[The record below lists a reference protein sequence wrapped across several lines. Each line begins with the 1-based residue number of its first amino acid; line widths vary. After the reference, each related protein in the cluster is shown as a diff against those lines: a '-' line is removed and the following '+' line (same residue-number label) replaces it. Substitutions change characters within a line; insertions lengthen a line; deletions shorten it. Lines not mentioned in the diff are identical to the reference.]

1 MRRPAL
7 AGCLALTLV
16 VPQVLAQEP
25 SISPAF
31 RARFDLPALVPPKN
45 PALAPG
51 GRLGSRVPPR
61 VLADAWARALL
72 AARRTGLYVVTLS
85 PPGLAEAP
93 PPLPPAPAAP
103 GFQAAGLA
111 GLLGPYADLGMDLN
125 VRFELKADQFRNL
138 RCSSEER
145 QLALSG
151 CSGGF
156 PTITPNP
163 QYSIRTAGVVGRR
176 LHINVDFDSQREFD
190 ANNNLQVWYEGLEDE
205 ILKRVEA
212 GNVTFQA
219 PASRFISAAIPANN
233 FGVQAIAQVGPLEF
247 RGIFA
252 QQKGNVVKDRFYTV
266 GETTSQ
272 PIDREARD
280 LDYEP
285 GRFFFAIDPAA
296 LPEYP
301 AIDILALAQ
310 VSRPDPLTVGN
321 LHVYRRRAVLPGSS
335 SNQNAG
341 GVRAV
346 ACGAGPAAAG
356 GAAIDC
362 AQREGPFQW
371 EILQEGK
378 DYYVDPSGTWFA
390 LANRLDQSDYLAV
403 SYITASG
410 ADSIGTF
417 PVTANVDTTVV
428 DTLRLVYD
436 PKPGV
441 TAATPSFR
449 FEIRSAYRIG
459 GTEIDRES
467 VTLALSVNRRERSP
481 GGETYLSLLGLALEN
496 DPNRFDQYNR
506 LFPRTRDANA
516 GAPVRDFFAIFPHL
530 TPFAD
535 STRLVEAERND
546 SLYRTPRAYLAT
558 QGPPSVFA
566 LRQHVDA
573 AASDRSVLALNSFQ
587 IREGSERIYVRNTL
601 LTAGA
606 DYTIDYATGQ
616 VQFKNADSLFQG
628 GTAQVRAQFEERSAF
643 TIAPTSI
650 YGLAARYDL
659 GTTGQVNL
667 TGLFQN
673 EQSTFNRPP
682 LGFEP
687 SSSFI
692 GGISTELRF
701 QPTWLTRFADALP
714 GVRTDAPSFLNIS
727 GEVAVSKPSPNRF
740 GQAYLEEFETE
751 AGRFIALAENA
762 WHWGSVPT
770 AVRGAEPYGILGAF
784 DPINAAF
791 LTWQALPYNV
801 RNNKYEPVQFL
812 PQEIDPTIRV
822 VGQTQAAEPVLWL
835 MLKPDTVMGLANN
848 RPASPSFGLPNWV
861 RPAQNAPRWRSITQ
875 TLSPTGIDLSR
886 VEFLEFW
893 VWEDGQRVAKAN
905 RTAILFDFG
914 SVFEDALAFIPD
926 SFTVDASGDTTYLG
940 TRRAG
945 EGRLDTERDPRT
957 QTWSATINDEGIL
970 SDRIVDSIK
979 NATSGA
985 FIDTLPL
992 CSATEHGQ
1000 FVPYAFGDLRSRCG
1014 RRNGFVDTED
1024 QDGDF
1029 ALDSAAGVKT
1039 SESFVRY
1046 VFPIGDDRTYVRD
1059 GGMTPDPA
1067 GGAAGWRLYR
1077 IPFRTDSLQIGEPS
1091 LRQVQAVR
1099 ITIVTPATVA
1109 PGQPDPQV
1117 YFALARVRLIGS
1129 SWVKRADT
1137 PIPGL
1142 GGDRGTGVG
1151 EVVAS
1156 VVTTENRDLGYTPPP
1171 GVTDAAGRRDAGFQ
1185 LGATQINERSMRLLA
1200 SGLARGQRA
1209 EAYLRFTTEGDK
1221 NFLKYK
1227 KLRVWAR
1234 GRGPGWEDGDL
1245 EFFVKAG
1252 KDQNNFYLYHAP
1264 ARTASWEPEVVVDF
1278 ERWLVLRAHIEQ
1290 AWLRGDSARV
1300 YPGCPDATL
1309 VPDDSAYVMCDG
1321 PYIVHVRDPGTAPPN
1336 LARVQ
1341 EIAAGIWR
1349 VNDRVFVDQAEVW
1362 VDDIRVSDVVQEP
1375 GAAGAVDVTLTAADV
1390 ADLALSVSR
1399 RDGQFRQLGDDPSYV
1414 TENAASLA
1422 ATVRLDRFLPERWG
1436 LSVPVTLRHTTTGS
1450 DPFYL
1455 NRTDLRADA
1464 ITGLRTPR
1472 SSASIYSFAARRVRR
1487 SAGGVGRWLLDP
1499 VAVSG
1504 TYTTGETRLD
1514 LSQATTS
1521 NYTLN
1526 VDYTLLPGAAAVRI
1540 AGARVRLSPSAIR
1553 LRSGFVGAD
1562 AERFTYD
1569 VPVFRPTDTL
1579 PPTVSRTR
1587 LWRNSGSVDLLP
1599 TAGVQMRVDV
1609 ASTRDLRDYGDS
1621 TTIGRLIQQG
1631 RSSLFGQDIGIET
1644 QRSLGT
1650 FVNVTPRVGSWIRPR
1665 ASLTSSFSF
1674 ARDPNARQPVRDVG
1688 DTAGAF
1694 HVPTAFSN
1702 VRRVE
1707 AGTQLDPR
1715 RLAQAVFGDSA
1726 RAARWLGRLGNLDV
1740 AYSRQRTS
1748 LFGSAGGVPAFAY
1761 QLGLG
1766 GIDGFR
1772 RTAGLDAA
1780 AAAENATLTGGG
1792 SAALPL
1798 GVRVNASYR
1807 RTSGVSWTLRGEDQ
1821 VPIHTHSRDW
1831 PSGTLTWSLAP
1842 SRKNVGRVL
1851 SSLTAQAT
1859 YRRTRAVSEQATFG
1873 SAGSISVDSSTDRA
1887 LTPSL
1892 SLSWVG
1898 GILTTFDASQGRTD
1912 HVSAGNL
1919 FKSERS
1925 QQNATVAFAF
1935 RPPTAFGRWRSNIR
1949 TTLRYSV
1956 TANTQCLRN
1965 AGQTDCVPFV
1975 DSRQVQGQLTM
1986 DTELPPN
1993 MSAGIQMAYVLNEE
2007 RQTNRKVRQLV
2018 ITAFVQ
2024 LATSVGQLR

>member
-1 MRRPAL
+1 MRRPTFAV
-7 AGCLALTLV
+7 CLALTLV
-16 VPQVLAQEP
+16 VPQALAQEP
-25 SISPAF
+25 PSPPAF
-31 RARFDLPALVPPKN
+31 RARFDLPPLVGVHY

-51 GRLGSRVPPR
+51 GRLGPRVPPSI
-61 VLADAWARALL
+61 L
-72 AARRTGLYVVTLS
+72 AARWAEAVLAGRR
-85 PPGLAEAP
+85 PGLTLGMLAGPPALAETPAAAT
-93 PPLPPAPAAP
+93 PAPA
-103 GFQAAGLA
+103 FQAAGVG

-151 CSGGF
+151 CAGGF

-163 QYSIRTAGVVGRR
+163 QYAIRTAGVVGRR

-205 ILKRVEA
+205 VLRRVEA

-233 FGVQAIAQVGPLEF
+233 FGVQAIAQVGPIEF

-285 GRFFFAIDPAA
+285 GRFFFVIDPSA
-296 LPEYP
+296 LPAYP
-301 AIDILALAQ
+301 AIDILALDQ
-310 VSRPDPLTVGN
+310 VARPDPLTVGN

-346 ACGAGPAAAG
+346 ACGAGASGAG
-356 GAAIDC
+356 VLIDC
-362 AQREGPFQW
+362 TQREGPFEW

-378 DYYVDPSGTWFA
+378 DYYVDSPTATWFA

-417 PVTANVDTTVV
+417 PVSADADTSVI

-436 PKPGV
+436 PKPGA
-441 TAATPSFR
+441 TAALPSFR

-459 GTEIDRES
+459 GTEIDRET
-467 VTLALSVNRRERSP
+467 VALALSVNRRERSP
-481 GGETYLSLLGLALEN
+481 GGATYLSLLGLALDN
-496 DPNRFDQYNR
+496 DENRFDQYNR
-506 LFPRTRDANA
+506 LFPRARDPNA

-535 STRLVEAERND
+535 SSRLTAAERND
-546 SLYRTPRAYLAT
+546 SLYRTPRGDLAT
-558 QGPPSVFA
+558 LGPPSVFA
-566 LRQHVDA
+566 LRVHVDA
-573 AASDRSVLALNSFQ
+573 AASDRSVLSLNSFQ

-601 LTAGA
+601 LTAGT

-616 VQFKNADSLFQG
+616 VLFKNADSLFQG
-628 GTAQVRAQFEERSAF
+628 GAAQVRAQFEERAAF
-643 TIAPTSI
+643 TVAPTSI
-650 YGLAARYDL
+650 YGLAAHYDL

-692 GGISTELRF
+692 GGLSTELRF
-701 QPTWLTRFADALP
+701 QPAWLTRVADALP
-714 GVRTDAPSFLNIS
+714 GVRTEAPSFLNVS
-727 GEVAVSKPSPNRF
+727 AEVAVSKPSPNRF
-740 GQAYLEEFETE
+740 GQAYLEEFEAE
-751 AGRFIALAENA
+751 AGRFISLAENS
-762 WHWGSVPT
+762 WHWGSIPS
-770 AVRGAEPYGILGAF
+770 AVRGVEPYGILGAF
-784 DPINAAF
+784 DPINAAA

-801 RNNKYEPVQFL
+801 RNNRFEPVQFL

-835 MLKPDTVMGLANN
+835 MLKPDTVMGLASS
-848 RPASPSFGLPNWV
+848 RSGLPNWV

-893 VWEDGQRVAKAN
+893 VWEDGRRVAKAN
-905 RTAILFDFG
+905 QTAILFDFG
-914 SVFEDALAFIPD
+914 SVFEDGLAFEPD
-926 SFTVDASGDTTYLG
+926 SFTVDASGDTTYYG
-940 TRRAG
+940 IREAG
-945 EGRLDTERDPRT
+945 AGRLDTERDPRT
-957 QTWSATINDEGIL
+957 HTWSATLNDEGIL
-970 SDRIVDSIK
+970 SDRVLDGIK
-979 NATSGA
+979 NATSDTVL
-985 FIDTLPL
+985 DTLPL

-1000 FVPYAFGDLRSRCG
+1000 LVPYAFGDLRSRCG
-1014 RRNGFVDTED
+1014 RHNGFVDTED

-1029 ALDSAAGVKT
+1029 ALDSTAGVKT
-1039 SESFVRY
+1039 AENFVRY

-1077 IPFRTDSLQIGEPS
+1077 IPFRSDTLSIGEPN
-1091 LRQVQAVR
+1091 LRQVQALR

-1109 PGQPDPQV
+1109 PGDPDPQV
-1117 YFALARVRLIGS
+1117 YFALSRVRLVGS
-1129 SWVKRADT
+1129 SWVKRAET
-1137 PIPGL
+1137 PIAGL

-1156 VVTTENRDLGYTPPP
+1156 VVSTENRDLGYAPPP

-1200 SGLARGQRA
+1200 RGLGRGERA

-1245 EFFVKAG
+1245 EFFIKAG
-1252 KDQNNFYLYHAP
+1252 KDQDNFYLFHTP

-1278 ERWLVLRAHIEQ
+1278 ERWLLLRAHIEQ
-1290 AWLRGDSARV
+1290 AWLRGDTAQI
-1300 YPGCPDATL
+1300 YPGCPDSTL
-1309 VPDDSAYVMCDG
+1309 LAPDSSFVMCDG

-1349 VNDRVFVDQAEVW
+1349 VNTRVFVDEAEVW
-1362 VDDIRVSDVVQEP
+1362 VDDIRVSDVVQDP
-1375 GAAGAVDVTLTAADV
+1375 GAAGAVDVTLSAADV
-1390 ADLALSVSR
+1390 ADVAVSLSR
-1399 RDGQFRQLGDDPSYV
+1399 RDGQFRQLGDDPSYS
-1414 TENAASLA
+1414 TDNAASVA
-1422 ATVRLDRFLPERWG
+1422 ATVRFDRFLPERWG
-1436 LSVPVTLRHTTTGS
+1436 LSIPVTARRTTTTTE
-1450 DPFYL
+1450 PFYL
-1455 NRTDLRADA
+1455 RSTDLRADA
-1464 ITGLRTPR
+1464 IAGLRTPR
-1472 SSASIYSFAARRVRR
+1472 ASASTYSFAARRVKR
-1487 SAGGVGRWLLDP
+1487 AEGGLGRLLLDP
-1499 VAVSG
+1499 IAVTG
-1504 TYTTGETRLD
+1504 TYTTGNARSD
-1514 LSQATTS
+1514 LSQATS
-1521 NYTLN
+1521 SDYTLN
-1526 VDYTLLPGAAAVRI
+1526 LDYVLLPGAAGVTIGGRRI
-1540 AGARVRLSPSAIR
+1540 RLNPSAIR

-1569 VPVFRPTDTL
+1569 VPVYRPTDTL
-1579 PPTVSRTR
+1579 PPALSRTR

-1599 TAGVQMRVDV
+1599 LTGVTMRVDV

-1631 RSSLFGQDIGIET
+1631 SSSLLGQNIGIET
-1644 QRSLGT
+1644 QRT
-1650 FVNVTPRVGSWIRPR
+1650 FATNVNVTPRLGTWIRPR
-1665 ASLTSSFSF
+1665 ATLASSFSF
-1674 ARDPNARQPVRDVG
+1674 ARDPNARDPVREIG

-1694 HVPTAFSN
+1694 RVPAAFTN
-1702 VRRVE
+1702 VQRLE

-1715 RLAQAVFGDSA
+1715 RLAQKVFGDSTA
-1726 RAARWLGRLGNLDV
+1726 LARWLGRLGNVDV
-1740 AYSRQRTS
+1740 SYSRQRAS
-1748 LFGSAGGVPAFAY
+1748 SFNRAGGFPTFGY

-1766 GIDGFR
+1766 SLDAFR
-1772 RTAGLDAA
+1772 QTRGRTAAS
-1780 AAAENATLTGGG
+1780 AAENATLTGGG
-1792 SAALPL
+1792 SATLPL
-1798 GVRVNASYR
+1798 GLRVNATYR
-1807 RTSGVSWTLRGEDQ
+1807 RTSGVTWALRANQQ
-1821 VPIHTHSRDW
+1821 VPITTRTRDW
-1831 PSGTLTWSLAP
+1831 PNGTLAWSLTP
-1842 SRKNVGRVL
+1842 SRRNIGRVL

-1859 YRRTRAVSEQATFG
+1859 YRRTQALSEQATFG
-1873 SAGSISVDSSTDRA
+1873 AASISVTSSTERS

-1892 SLSWVG
+1892 SLTWAG
-1898 GILTTFDASQGRTD
+1898 GVLTSFDATEGRTEQIA
-1912 HVSAGNL
+1912 AGNL
-1919 FKSERS
+1919 FKIERN

-1935 RPPTAFGRWRSNIR
+1935 RPPRTFGRWRSNIR
-1949 TTLRYSV
+1949 TTMRYSV
-1956 TANTQCLRN
+1956 TGNTQCLRS
-1965 AGQTDCVPFV
+1965 AGQAACVPFV
-1975 DSRQVQGQLTM
+1975 DSRQVQAQLTM
-1986 DTELPPN
+1986 DTDLPPN
-1993 MSAGIQMAYVLNEE
+1993 MSAGLQMAYLLNEE
-2007 RQTNRKVRQLV
+2007 RQTSRKVRQIV

-2024 LATSVGQLR
+2024 LQTSVGQIR

>member
-1 MRRPAL
+1 MRRPTL
-7 AGCLALTLV
+7 AGCLVLTLV
-16 VPQVLAQEP
+16 VPQAVAQEP
-25 SISPAF
+25 APSPAF
-31 RARFDLPALVPPKN
+31 RAHFDLPAFVLPHH

-51 GRLGSRVPPR
+51 GRLGSRVPPAL
-61 VLADAWARALL
+61 VAGAWADALL
-72 AARRTGLYVVTLS
+72 ARRRVGVSGAALLPAPSPTALGET
-85 PPGLAEAP
+85 PPGAP
-93 PPLPPAPAAP
+93 TP
-103 GFQAAGLA
+103 FQAAGLG
-111 GLLGPYADLGMDLN
+111 GLLGPYADLGMQLN

-151 CSGGF
+151 CAAGF

-163 QYSIRTAGVVGRR
+163 QYAIRTAGVVGRR

-205 ILKRVEA
+205 ILRRVEA

-233 FGVQAIAQVGPLEF
+233 FGVQAIAQVGPVEL

-285 GRFFFAIDPAA
+285 GRFFFVIDPAD
-296 LPEYP
+296 LPGYP
-301 AIDILALAQ
+301 AIDILGLEQ
-310 VSRPDPLTVGN
+310 TPRPDALTVGN

-346 ACGAGPAAAG
+346 ACGAGAG
-356 GAAIDC
+356 GAGVQIDC
-362 AQREGPFQW
+362 GQREGPFEW

-378 DYYVDPSGTWFA
+378 DYYVDPTGAWFA

-403 SYITASG
+403 SYITSSG
-410 ADSIGTF
+410 TDSIGTF
-417 PVTANVDTTVV
+417 PVTADPDTTVV

-441 TAATPSFR
+441 TAESPSFR
-449 FEIRSAYRIG
+449 FEIRSAYRVG

-467 VTLALSVNRRERSP
+467 VALALSVNRRERSP
-481 GGETYLSLLGLALEN
+481 SGETYLALLGLALEN
-496 DPNRFDQYNR
+496 DANRFDQYNR
-506 LFPRTRDANA
+506 LFPRARDPNT
-516 GAPVRDFFAIFPHL
+516 GAPVRDFFTILPHL

-535 STRLVEAERND
+535 STRLDAAERND

-566 LRQHVDA
+566 LRLHVDA

-601 LTAGA
+601 LTPGA
-606 DYTIDYATGQ
+606 DYTIDYSTGQ

-628 GTAQVRAQFEERSAF
+628 GVAQVRAQFEERSAF
-643 TIAPTSI
+643 TVAPTSI

-659 GTTGQVNL
+659 GTTGRVNF
-667 TGLFQN
+667 TGMFQK

-692 GGISTELRF
+692 GGLSTELRF
-701 QPTWLTRFADALP
+701 QPEWLTRLADALP
-714 GVRTDAPSFLNIS
+714 GVRTDAPSFLNIAA
-727 GEVAVSKPSPNRF
+727 EFAVSKPSPNRF
-740 GQAYLEEFETE
+740 GQAYLEEFEAE
-751 AGRFIALAENA
+751 AGRFISLAENA
-762 WHWGSVPT
+762 WYWGSIPT
-770 AVRGAEPYGILGAF
+770 SVRGAGPYGIVAAF
-784 DPINAAF
+784 DPVNAAF
-791 LTWQALPYNV
+791 LTWQGLPYNV
-801 RNNKYEPVQFL
+801 VNNKFEAVQFL
-812 PQEIDPTIRV
+812 PRDIDPTIRFA
-822 VGQTQAAEPVLWL
+822 GQTQGAEPVLWL
-835 MLKPDTVMGLANN
+835 MLKPDTVLGLANN
-848 RPASPSFGLPNWV
+848 RSGSPNWV
-861 RPAQNAPRWRSITQ
+861 RPSQNAPRWRSITQ

-893 VWEDGQRVAKAN
+893 VWEDASRVAKAN
-905 RTAILFDFG
+905 QTAILFDFG
-914 SVFEDALAFIPD
+914 AVFEDGLAFVPD
-926 SFTVDASGDTTYLG
+926 SFAVDVSGDTTYYG
-940 TRRAG
+940 FRSAG

-957 QTWSATINDEGIL
+957 HTWSATLNDEGIL
-970 SDRIVDSIK
+970 SDRAVDGIK
-979 NATSGA
+979 TATGA
-985 FIDTLPL
+985 VIDTLPL
-992 CSATEHGQ
+992 CSATDHGQ
-1000 FVPYAFGDLRSRCG
+1000 LVPYAFGDLRSRCG
-1014 RRNGFVDTED
+1014 RHNGFVDTED

-1039 SESFVRY
+1039 AEDFVRY
-1046 VFPIGDDRTYVRD
+1046 VFPIGDERFYVRD
-1059 GGMTPDPA
+1059 GGMTAAPG
-1067 GGAAGWRLYR
+1067 GGAAGWRLHR
-1077 IPFRTDSLQIGEPS
+1077 IPFRTDTLRIGEPN
-1091 LRQVQAVR
+1091 LRQVQALR

-1117 YFALARVRLIGS
+1117 YFALARVRLVGS
-1129 SWVKRADT
+1129 SWVKRAET

-1142 GGDRGTGVG
+1142 AGDRGTGVG

-1156 VVTTENRDLGYTPPP
+1156 VVSTENRDLGYTPPP
-1171 GVTDAAGRRDAGFQ
+1171 GVTDEAGRRDAGFQ

-1200 SGLARGQRA
+1200 RGLGRGERA

-1245 EFFVKAG
+1245 EFFIKAG
-1252 KDQNNFYLYHAP
+1252 KDQDNFYLYHAA

-1278 ERWLVLRAHIEQ
+1278 ERWLVLRAQIEQ

-1300 YPGCPDATL
+1300 YPGCPDSTL
-1309 VPDDSAYVMCDG
+1309 VPHDSAYVMCDG

-1349 VNDRVFVDQAEVW
+1349 VNDRIFVDQAEVW
-1362 VDDIRVSDVVQEP
+1362 VDDIRVSDVVQEA
-1375 GAAGAVDVTLTAADV
+1375 GAAGAVDITLAAADV
-1390 ADLALSVSR
+1390 ADVALSLSR
-1399 RDGQFRQLGDDPSYV
+1399 RDGQFRQLGEDPSYN
-1414 TENAASLA
+1414 TEDAASLA

-1436 LSVPVTLRHTTTGS
+1436 LSVPVTLRRTMTSS

-1455 NRTDLRADA
+1455 RSTDLRADA
-1464 ITGLRTPR
+1464 IAGLRTPR
-1472 SSASIYSFAARRVRR
+1472 ASASSYSFAARRVRR
-1487 SAGGVGRWLLDP
+1487 VEGGVARVLFDP
-1499 VAVSG
+1499 LAVTG
-1504 TYTTGETRLD
+1504 TYTSGDARSD
-1514 LSQATTS
+1514 LSQAKAS

-1526 VDYTLLPGAAAVRI
+1526 VDYTLLPGPTAVRI
-1540 AGARVRLSPSAIR
+1540 AGRRIRLNPSGIR
-1553 LRSGFVGAD
+1553 LRSGFAGSD

-1569 VPVFRPTDTL
+1569 VPVFRPSDTL

-1587 LWRNSGSVDLLP
+1587 LWRNSASIDLLP
-1599 TAGVQMRVDV
+1599 LTGVSMRVDV

-1631 RSSLFGQDIGIET
+1631 RSSLLGQDVGIET
-1644 QRSLGT
+1644 QRTLGT
-1650 FVNVTPRVGSWIRPR
+1650 FVNVTPRLGTWIRPR

-1674 ARDPNARQPVRDVG
+1674 TRDPNARQPVREIG

-1694 HVPTAFSN
+1694 RVPAAFSN
-1702 VRRVE
+1702 VRRLE

-1715 RLAQAVFGDSA
+1715 RLAQAAFGDSA
-1726 RAARWLGRLGNLDV
+1726 RVARWLGRIGNVDV
-1740 AYSRQRTS
+1740 SYSRQRTS
-1748 LFGSAGGVPAFAY
+1748 SFNRAGGFPAFGY

-1766 GIDGFR
+1766 GIDDFR
-1772 RTAGLDAA
+1772 RTDGLTAA
-1780 AAAENATLTGGG
+1780 SAAENATLSAGG
-1792 SAALPL
+1792 SATLPF
-1798 GVRVNASYR
+1798 GVRVNATYR
-1807 RTSGVSWTLRGEDQ
+1807 RTSGVTWALRANQQ
-1821 VPIHTHSRDW
+1821 VPIRTRSRDW
-1831 PSGTLTWSLAP
+1831 PSGTLTWSLTP
-1842 SRKNVGRVL
+1842 SRRNVGRVL

-1859 YRRTRAVSEQATFG
+1859 YRRTEAVNEQVTFG
-1873 SAGSISVDSSTDRA
+1873 SATSASLTRSTERT

-1892 SLSWVG
+1892 TLTWLG
-1898 GILTTFDASQGRTD
+1898 GVLTSFDGSQGRTEQL
-1912 HVSAGNL
+1912 SAGNL
-1919 FKSERS
+1919 FQNERT
-1925 QQNATVAFAF
+1925 QRNATVAFAF
-1935 RPPTAFGRWRSNIR
+1935 RPPTALGRWRSNIR

-1956 TANTQCLRN
+1956 TGNTQCLRS
-1965 AGQTDCVPFV
+1965 AGQADCVPFV
-1975 DSRQVQGQLTM
+1975 DSRQVQAQLTM
-1986 DTELPPN
+1986 DTDLPPN
-1993 MSAGIQMAYVLNEE
+1993 MSAGLQMAYVLNEE
-2007 RQTNRKVRQLV
+2007 RQTNRKVRQVV